1 MNKVQKNY
9 SKISEDKFQRDNMD
23 MVAKRKPK

>member
-9 SKISEDKFQRDNMD
+9 SEISEDKFE
-23 MVAKRKPK
+23 KRQHGYGCEKET